1 MQLLINIFFS
11 LYSFIDIHYED
22 EVNRCLKM
30 PAEYNTVVIRA
41 KLAQKMYE
49 SATKE
54 IKKCEKLVFEQHL
67 QQQGW
72 AAVMANLEDLTNEFK
87 QRSQVILK
95 TINDYL
101 EKRPKYL
108 EYLSTFPEDLMKL
121 STVPILNELLPSAQ
135 HDFHGFDEYFHD
147 NVSYTGS
154 TSADSGTS
162 VGGSSSNSRNRES
175 LSGCDSG
182 GVVDSSSQ
190 MQGQLDTVIST
201 NATNKSQEKS
211 ESQTI
216 EPPKSRS
223 LTLLQWISS
232 KENHKSLDEMA
243 KHCSKVLN
251 KFDDNSIQKVKEA
264 IKRTVDIAEQ
274 VNEIIFSTPEA
285 ISCLNY

>member
-1 MQLLINIFFS
+1 M
-11 LYSFIDIHYED
+11 
-22 EVNRCLKM
+22 NRCLVM

-41 KLAQKMYE
+41 KLAQKMCE

-72 AAVMANLEDLTNEFK
+72 AAVMANLEDLTCEFK
-87 QRSQVILK
+87 QRSQVILN

-108 EYLSTFPEDLMKL
+108 DYLNIFPEDLMKL
-121 STVPILNELLPSAQ
+121 STVPILNELLPWAQ

-182 GVVDSSSQ
+182 GVVGDSSSQ
-190 MQGQLDTVIST
+190 TQGQLDTVIPT
-201 NATNKSQEKS
+201 NATAAAAAIATTTNKTQDKS
-211 ESQTI
+211 SDSQTN
-216 EPPKSRS
+216 EPQKTRS

-243 KHCSKVLN
+243 KHCSKVLS
-251 KFDDNSIQKVKEA
+251 KFDDTSIQKVKDA
-264 IKRTVDIAEQ
+264 IKRTIDIAEQ
-274 VNEIIFSTPEA
+274 VN
-285 ISCLNY
+285 